1 MQNDTFNQFSGLNLV
16 IILVISIVMVVL
28 TIIDVASMGKNNHK
42 DFKSTL
48 VSIGITGT
56 FVGIFLGLWEF
67 NTIDIKGSVPK
78 LLEGMKI
85 AFLTSI
91 LGMII
96 AIILTIWQKL
106 KFSNIASDENPMAG
120 MESKLDKLSSLPELF
135 TENIDQIK
143 NFRMESRDEQ
153 LKLREIMTDEFK
165 KSNETLEK
173 ALDKLSEGATKEI
186 ITALE
191 NVIKDFNNNLTEQFG
206 ENFKELNQA
215 VKELV
220 QWQDNY
226 KEHVVQTEK
235 RVNGLMVEVEL
246 YNNQIAKVTQHAET
260 FKQINSDL
268 AQILTANKESSEE
281 LQKVFAKKWEII
293 SKLNDSIS
301 SFDKGIEDAYKGIDK
316 LSKNIKESVTEQSK
330 SLTEINE
337 ALKSQLPESL
347 GQLEKTLV
355 GLTEKFGKDYG
366 AFLEK
371 VSQLTKVA

>member
-1 MQNDTFNQFSGLNLV
+1 MAQFSGMNIAIIIFISFVMLV
-16 IILVISIVMVVL
+16 LSIV
-28 TIIDVASMGKNNHK
+28 DVKSMGKENHK

-56 FVGIFLGLWEF
+56 FLGIFLGLWEF
-67 NTIDIKGSVPK
+67 NTLDIKGSVPK

-85 AFLTSI
+85 AFVTSI
-91 LGMII
+91 FGMVL
-96 AIILTIWQKL
+96 AILLTIFQKL
-106 KFSNIASDENPMAG
+106 KYSNIASNENPMAG

-135 TENIDQIK
+135 SENIDQIK

-173 ALDKLSEGATKEI
+173 ALEKLSEGATKEI

-206 ENFKELNQA
+206 DNFKELNNA

-226 KEHVVQTEK
+226 KEHVTQTEK
-235 RVNGLMVEVEL
+235 RINGLMVEVEL
-246 YNNQIAKVTQHAET
+246 YNNQIAKVTQHAES

-268 AQILTANKESSEE
+268 GEVIIANQESAEKMHKIFS
-281 LQKVFAKKWEII
+281 KKWEII
-293 SKLNDSIS
+293 NKLNDSVS
-301 SFDKGIEDAYKGIDK
+301 SFDKGIEDTYKGIDK
-316 LSKNIKESVTEQSK
+316 LSNNIKESVTEQSR

-371 VSQLTKVA
+371 VSQLTRVA